1 MSSWHGQVSVTCHV
15 SRVTHRAVEHHHEV
29 RVVGQPAHPEHD
41 QNHDEHLRHL
51 PHLLAGSAVP
61 GPGEGRGLLEVRSQG
76 ETLPVWSEGR
86 GPLQPP
92 HEPGE
97 VGVGAPEAGQGQ
109 HVGHQQEHHLAR
121 ARGHVTKAANVS
133 SVFTITT
140 TYN

>member
-1 MSSWHGQVSVTCHV
+1 MNIFATFRIS
-15 SRVTHRAVEHHHEV
+15 
-29 RVVGQPAHPEHD
+29 
-41 QNHDEHLRHL
+41 
-51 PHLLAGSAVP
+51 LLALRSP
-61 GPGEGRGLLEVRSQG
+61 GLARVAGYWRSG
-76 ETLPVWSEGR
+76 HKTLPVWSEGG